1 MIGGREAVYSQ
12 GRNMSVF
19 IFASLRCLP
28 EHSQA
33 LRDAMRGMQRDS
45 LAEAGCEV
53 YQVLQEEAAADVLHV
68 FERYRDMA
76 AVEAHRACA
85 LPGLPR
91 LGGRQAGGT
100 GGSETAARA
109 GLNTAAM
116 AQLRA
121 GGRWTSG

>member
-1 MIGGREAVYSQ
+1 
-12 GRNMSVF
+12 MSVF

-53 YQVLQEEAAADVLHV
+53 YQVLQEEGAADVLHV

-76 AVEAHRACA
+76 AVEAHRASTHYQAYRAWVADKLAAPVEVKLLHA
-85 LPGLPR
+85 LD
-91 LGGRQAGGT
+91 
-100 GGSETAARA
+100 
-109 GLNTAAM
+109 
-116 AQLRA
+116 
-121 GGRWTSG
+121 